1 MYEMSSQALPAPLR
15 VAARRRTILV
25 ALVAALA
32 GAALAAA
39 LVTGIG
45 SGDDSPAPRAKEL
58 RGKGFTL
65 AYPAGWA
72 PVSADRLASMKGKP
86 VAVVTR
92 VDGNGTVV
100 VRQTAAPKDQS
111 LRKLTR
117 DLTTGLQRRFPDF
130 SFVSARVVPVRA
142 GDAFLYTF
150 ARTKAQTAQTV
161 ALVRVG
167 RANFTV
173 NGIARTGDPRAA
185 QEVAAIVR
193 SVGR

>member
-15 VAARRRTILV
+15 VTTRRRTILV

-32 GAALAAA
+32 GAALAAG
-39 LVTGIG
+39 LITGVG
-45 SGDDSPAPRAKEL
+45 SDDSAPRAKEL

-65 AYPAGWA
+65 GYPAGWM
-72 PVSADRLASMKGKP
+72 PVSADQLASLRGKP
-86 VAVVTR
+86 VAVVR
-92 VDGNGTVV
+92 RADGNGTVV

-117 DLTTGLQRRFPDF
+117 DLTAGLQRRFPDF

-150 ARTKAQTAQTV
+150 TRTKAQTAQTV

-173 NGIARTGDPRAA
+173 NGVARTGDPRAA

-193 SVGR
+193 SFGR

>member
-15 VAARRRTILV
+15 VTTRRRTIIV

-32 GAALAAA
+32 GAALAAV
-39 LVTGIG
+39 LITGIG
-45 SGDDSPAPRAKEL
+45 SGDGSEPRAKEL

-72 PVSADRLASMKGKP
+72 PVSADGLATMRAKP
-86 VAVVTR
+86 AAVVRR

-150 ARTKAQTAQTV
+150 ARTKARTAQTV

-193 SVGR
+193 SFGR